1 MTHVVV
7 VGVTQGNA
15 GTRARASNEQSPSD
29 QGVTQRRRTCCTHSS
44 MLLLR
49 PVASRYCYCVSQFN
63 RTEKKRTSSCASV
76 NERLSEGEELHLS
89 IVSTSTPRVGVGSE
103 VRITSTISN
112 RISQPSDTIRYLDKS
127 AVVCRH
133 TLHCMSGLHQMI
145 PCCAQGA
152 LENSGQQRSTT
163 IPRSSPR

>member
-29 QGVTQRRRTCCTHSS
+29 HGVTQRRRTCCTYSS

-63 RTEKKRTSSCASV
+63 RTEKKELPHVRQLTNDFLKVKNCTF
-76 NERLSEGEELHLS
+76 LSYRHQLP
-89 IVSTSTPRVGVGSE
+89 VSESARK
-103 VRITSTISN
+103 
-112 RISQPSDTIRYLDKS
+112 YLDKS

>member
-63 RTEKKRTSSCASV
+63 RTEKKELVSC
-76 NERLSEGEELHLS
+76 RPPCPPKYTLTMQS